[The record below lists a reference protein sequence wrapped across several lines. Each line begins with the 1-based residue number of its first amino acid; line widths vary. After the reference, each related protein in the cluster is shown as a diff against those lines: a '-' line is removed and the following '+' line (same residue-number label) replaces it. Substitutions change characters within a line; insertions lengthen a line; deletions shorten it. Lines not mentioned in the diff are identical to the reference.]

1 METNNQITAKSK
13 LGVYLKQVD
22 SKDKVIIINAT
33 NKYVNAKRTNGDTNT
48 ALNELVAT
56 FKQMEPKY
64 GFTTFE
70 ENADVVALI
79 DEFAACI
86 EKGMAM
92 LNNQTS
98 YTCNFRS
105 VEEANVWLAGQTNII
120 IKKFN
125 VATEGAGHKI
135 NNVIFEYTV
144 SEQTTNVKYQINVV
158 EKTRLYFKSKPEKFR
173 RKWQEKNPQLTFITS
188 VAKYHAFSL
197 YGGNAGFIRI
207 INEKHIVLYS
217 VKCN

>member
-1 METNNQITAKSK
+1 METNNQITANSK

-48 ALNELVAT
+48 ALNELLAT

-92 LNNQTS
+92 LNSKTS
-98 YTCNFRS
+98 YTCNFGS
-105 VEEANVWLAGQTNII
+105 VAEANIWLAGQTNII
-120 IKKFN
+120 LKKFN

-144 SEQTTNVKYQINVV
+144 SEQSTNVKYQV
-158 EKTRLYFKSKPEKFR
+158 TRIS
-173 RKWQEKNPQLTFITS
+173 QQCQLS
-188 VAKYHAFSL
+188 VH
-197 YGGNAGFIRI
+197 
-207 INEKHIVLYS
+207 
-217 VKCN
+217 C

>member
-1 METNNQITAKSK
+1 METNNQITANSK

-22 SKDKVIIINAT
+22 SNDKVIIIIAT

-48 ALNELVAT
+48 ALNELLAT

-92 LNNQTS
+92 LNSKTS
-98 YTCNFRS
+98 YTCNFGS
-105 VEEANVWLAGQTNII
+105 VAEANIWLAGQTNII
-120 IKKFN
+120 LKKFN

-144 SEQTTNVKYQINVV
+144 SEQSTNVKYQVTEIN
-158 EKTRLYFKSKPEKFR
+158 KTRLYLKTNLNKFR
-173 RKWQEKNPQLTFITS
+173 RKWEAKNPQYTFVTS
-188 VAKYHAFSL
+188 IYRNYAMRLF
-197 YGGNAGFIRI
+197 GGNAGYIKI

-217 VKCN
+217 FKCN